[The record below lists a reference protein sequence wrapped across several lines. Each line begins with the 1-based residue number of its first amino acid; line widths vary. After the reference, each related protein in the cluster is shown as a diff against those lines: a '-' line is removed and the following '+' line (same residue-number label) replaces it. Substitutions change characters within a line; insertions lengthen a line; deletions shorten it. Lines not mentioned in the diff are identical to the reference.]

1 MTPAEA
7 DQRIILSRQTLV
19 RYAEMA
25 AAGQYPTSDI
35 GLIGDEIAILEQIAE
50 VYPIKA
56 AKLESLIERW
66 ADFRVRMKGK
76 LN

>member
-1 MTPAEA
+1 MTAEEA
-7 DQRIILSRQTLV
+7 DQRIILSRTTLV

-25 AAGQYPTSDI
+25 AAGQYPTSDM
-35 GLIGDEIAILEQIAE
+35 GLIGDEISILEQIAE
-50 VYPIKA
+50 AYPGKA

-66 ADFRVRMKGK
+66 VGFRVWMKGK